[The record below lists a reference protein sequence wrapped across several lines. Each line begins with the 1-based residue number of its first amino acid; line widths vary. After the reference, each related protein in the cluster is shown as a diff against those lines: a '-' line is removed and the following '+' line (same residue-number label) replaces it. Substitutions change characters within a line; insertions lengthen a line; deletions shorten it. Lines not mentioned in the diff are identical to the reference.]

1 VLLPYTQHD
10 AELRTSMMPAGC
22 FASTVPEE
30 ATTDGRTKVLPL
42 LVAKELGISAK
53 D

>member
-1 VLLPYTQHD
+1 VLPYTQHD

-22 FASTVPEE
+22 FTSTVPKE
-30 ATTDGRTKVLPL
+30 AITDSRSKVLLL
-42 LVAKELGISAK
+42 LVAKELGISVK